1 MFSGAGATQG
11 AGGAAEGG
19 LSLEEMELEKQI
31 LQVMPY
37 LYNM

>member
-11 AGGAAEGG
+11 AGDGAEGG

-31 LQVMPY
+31 LQVMPS
-37 LYNM
+37 LQ